1 MMFGYKFRKFTV
13 LILIFATAGI
23 YSTNSS
29 AENEVGITKS
39 FSYLDVMHND
49 KIVRIERIQD
59 TSYKL
64 NNSFTKTS
72 RPCPPFCI
80 QPIQLH
86 PDIKTMGEVEL
97 LIFLDT
103 EVKKNKGLLV
113 DARMPAWYEKGTIPG
128 SVNIPFTILSDGLKS
143 QHAQKI
149 VKLLGAKKIKDKWDF
164 SNVKKLLLF
173 CNGPWCSQSHFAI
186 NGLLES
192 GYPSDQLY
200 WYRGGMQSWQLLGL
214 TTVIP

>member
-1 MMFGYKFRKFTV
+1 MFESTLRNF
-13 LILIFATAGI
+13 IFLVFVSVMAGATST
-23 YSTNSS
+23 YSF
-29 AENEVGITKS
+29 AENEVAITNS
-39 FSYLDVMHND
+39 FSYLDVMHDD

-59 TSYKL
+59 TSFKL

-103 EVKKNKGLLV
+103 EVKKNEGLLV
-113 DARMPAWYEKGTIPG
+113 DARMPAWFEKGTIPG

-149 VKLLGAKKIKDKWDF
+149 VKLLGAKKTKDKWDF
-164 SNVKKLLLF
+164 SNVKNLLLF

-186 NGLLES
+186 KGLLES
-192 GYPSDQLY
+192 GYPPDQLY

>member
-1 MMFGYKFRKFTV
+1 MFESTLRNF
-13 LILIFATAGI
+13 IFLVFVSVMAGATST
-23 YSTNSS
+23 YSF

-39 FSYLDVMHND
+39 FSYLDVMHDD

-103 EVKKNKGLLV
+103 EVKKNEGLLV
-113 DARMPAWYEKGTIPG
+113 DARMPAWFEKGTIPG

-149 VKLLGAKKIKDKWDF
+149 VKLLGAKKTKDKWDF
-164 SNVKKLLLF
+164 SNVKNLLLF

-186 NGLLES
+186 KGLLES
-192 GYPSDQLY
+192 GYPPDQLY

>member
-1 MMFGYKFRKFTV
+1 MFEYKLRNF
-13 LILIFATAGI
+13 IFLVFVIAMAGATSS
-23 YSTNSS
+23 YSF
-29 AENEVGITKS
+29 AENEVAITKS
-39 FSYLDVMHND
+39 FSYLDVRHDD

-103 EVKKNKGLLV
+103 EVKKNEGLLV
-113 DARMPAWYEKGTIPG
+113 DARMPAWFEKGTIPG
-128 SVNIPFTILSDGLKS
+128 AVNIPFTILSDGLKS

-149 VKLLGAKKIKDKWDF
+149 VKLLGAKKTKDKWDF
-164 SNVKKLLLF
+164 SKVKKLLLF

-186 NGLLES
+186 KGLLES
-192 GYPSDQLY
+192 GYPPDQLY

>member
-1 MMFGYKFRKFTV
+1 MFEYKLRN
-13 LILIFATAGI
+13 LIFLVFVIAMAGAG
-23 YSTNSS
+23 SDDSF
-29 AENEVGITKS
+29 AKNEVGITKS
-39 FSYLDVMHND
+39 FSYLDVMHD
-49 KIVRIERIQD
+49 EKMVRIERIQD
-59 TSYKL
+59 TSNKL

-103 EVKKNKGLLV
+103 EVKKNKGLLI
-113 DARMPAWYEKGTIPG
+113 DARMPAWFEKGTIPG

-149 VKLLGAKKIKDKWDF
+149 VNLLGAKKIKDEWNF

-186 NGLLES
+186 NGLLEL
-192 GYPSDQLY
+192 GYPPSQLY
-200 WYRGGMQSWQLLGL
+200 WYRGGMQSWQLFGL

>member
-39 FSYLDVMHND
+39 FSYLDVMHDD

-103 EVKKNKGLLV
+103 EVKKK
-113 DARMPAWYEKGTIPG
+113 
-128 SVNIPFTILSDGLKS
+128 
-143 QHAQKI
+143 
-149 VKLLGAKKIKDKWDF
+149 
-164 SNVKKLLLF
+164 
-173 CNGPWCSQSHFAI
+173 
-186 NGLLES
+186 
-192 GYPSDQLY
+192 
-200 WYRGGMQSWQLLGL
+200 
-214 TTVIP
+214 